1 MKKIKSK
8 IDKNQFDEIKCPAC
22 GRNEVVEIIDEY
34 EGKEILRACE
44 CCYGRGVVH

>member
-22 GRNEVVEIIDEY
+22 GRTEGVEIIDEY
-34 EGKEILRACE
+34 EGKEILRACD